1 MGCAVTGATREQ
13 RVCLCGIGREVV
25 RAPSSTVRRRPCCLH
40 TRRPDQRQCCGCGNV
55 CFVWSAGP
63 GSFIY
68 HVCLRNE
75 VSLASPC
82 SVSFTL
88 LPLYLARFSLSLSLS
103 RSACLPV
110 IPSLSLSLA
119 ARDALTQKAN
129 TLLLKKLGIR
139 KRFNPSIAPPSSN
152 FDLPETSLS
161 LATESRCWEPGADA
175 YCAQRYRGGRQSR
188 RTQRFTVRSTARWP
202 LDIMFAAPVYARA
215 RVC

>member
-1 MGCAVTGATREQ
+1 MGAEMCVLFGPQGLGLSYIMSVFATRCLWPHLAVSPLPCSLCIWHGSVSPFHCLGL
-13 RVCLCGIGREVV
+13 RVC
-25 RAPSSTVRRRPCCLH
+25 PSFP
-40 TRRPDQRQCCGCGNV
+40 
-55 CFVWSAGP
+55 
-63 GSFIY
+63 
-68 HVCLRNE
+68 
-75 VSLASPC
+75 
-82 SVSFTL
+82 
-88 LPLYLARFSLSLSLS
+88 
-103 RSACLPV
+103 
-110 IPSLSLSLA
+110 LSLSLA